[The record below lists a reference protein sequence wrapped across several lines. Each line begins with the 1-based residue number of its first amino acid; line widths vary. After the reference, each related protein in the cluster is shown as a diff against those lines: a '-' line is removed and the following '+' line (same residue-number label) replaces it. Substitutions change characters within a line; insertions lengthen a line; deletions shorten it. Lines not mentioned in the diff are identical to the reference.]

1 MTSKTFLLFPKTAHT
16 LLKNACPSIQFRIR
30 TEILGQSEIDQE
42 LSDLQEQIEKDDLVC
57 EVFNWQRP
65 DGWLGKD
72 FHGFDSIETGIRIL
86 AEKGLNRD
94 HPVLSSALHAL
105 NNSDDRLHL
114 GIGQD
119 GKILD
124 DLGFGGSKRIR
135 ATVFAYTK
143 MEEQACIKQ
152 EIKKA
157 LKAFKAVREAKSI
170 SGITEEFRN
179 KLVFKPGVIWPDI
192 YALRLLAFTN
202 GWRSKENLRSIRDAV
217 QKLAEL
223 SPIPKIYVRYKS
235 RWMAPGSFAMHDI
248 NPDMERLD
256 DASWMRWFHRME
268 MFSRL
273 GVVKGIA
280 PLENQ
285 VVLLRNMLEIAGGMF
300 TKPLAHHFF
309 NAWGAYSG
317 LRLEKDWHS
326 PKRREYDLT
335 FRSLLILHYSNL

>member
-1 MTSKTFLLFPKTAHT
+1 MTSKSFLLFPETVRT
-16 LLKNACPSIQFRIR
+16 LLANACPSIQFRIY
-30 TEILGQSEIDQE
+30 TEIFGQSEIDEE
-42 LSDLQEQIEKDDLVC
+42 LSDLQGQIEKDDLVC
-57 EVFNWQRP
+57 EVFNEQKP
-65 DGWLGKD
+65 DGWLGKE

-105 NNSDDRLHL
+105 NNRDDRLHL
-114 GIGQD
+114 GIGKV

-124 DLGFGGSKRIR
+124 DLGFGGSERIR

-143 MEEQACIKQ
+143 MEEKTCIKQ

-157 LKAFKAVREAKSI
+157 LKAFKAVREVQRI
-170 SGITEEFRN
+170 SDITEEFRDR
-179 KLVFKPGVIWPDI
+179 LVFKPGVIWPDI

-202 GWRSKENLRSIRDAV
+202 GWRSKKNLHSICDAV
-217 QKLAEL
+217 LKLVEL
-223 SPIPKIYVRYKS
+223 SPIPKIYVRHKS
-235 RWMAPGSFAMHDI
+235 RWMAPGSFAMHNI
-248 NPDMERLD
+248 NPDMARLD

-273 GVVKGIA
+273 GVVKEIA
-280 PLENQ
+280 SLENQ
-285 VVLLRNMLEIAGGMF
+285 VVLLRYMLELDGGMF
-300 TKPLAHHFF
+300 TKPLAHYFF
-309 NAWGAYSG
+309 NTWGAYSG
-317 LRLEKDWHS
+317 LRLEKDWRS